1 MLHSSNRQAENVEY
15 TARVVAAGGSGWS
28 REFKPPITVPLAMTA
43 DRLGANAL
51 SVSRIEWAC
60 YLIPTALT

>member
-1 MLHSSNRQAENVEY
+1 MA
-15 TARVVAAGGSGWS
+15 
-28 REFKPPITVPLAMTA
+28 A

-60 YLIPTALT
+60 YLIPTALTRGLSTQVLTPGRNPQAFTLGLNPQVLTPGFNPKS